1 MQNNE
6 TSNTWAVHPPFKG
19 GLEGLLE
26 TFLTELKTIAK
37 DQGVLLFFAFLPLAY
52 PLIYSWIY
60 TNEVVRDVPVVLVDD
75 SHSALSR
82 EFARKFDA
90 SPDVAIAYQCRSIAE
105 AKDVIGHGKA
115 YGVLYFPADFQEKS
129 GRMEQTHV
137 SVYCDMSYML
147 TYKAIFQTATTISSE
162 MGTELQKQMLGKYTE
177 REEQIGTKPLD
188 FDDVPIFNVTGGY
201 GNFILPAVLVLII
214 QQAIA
219 LGIGMLAGTER
230 EKRFANY
237 KGKNPAA
244 ILTGKTLAVGCIFS
258 VMLAWITL
266 VVPHIFGFVSMVH
279 GWDLLQFLTPY
290 LLACIFFSICISEI
304 VRYRE
309 SVILVVV
316 FSSIIL
322 LFLSGISWP
331 MSAVPPFWEGV
342 ASIFP
347 STNAIRGFVR
357 MSSMGA
363 LLPDVA
369 PEYHRLWLQTII
381 YAILALFV
389 IWRRTKVASCESE

>member
-1 MQNNE
+1 MNLK
-6 TSNTWAVHPPFKG
+6 SNISAITYAWVS
-19 GLEGLLE
+19 
-26 TFLTELKTIAK
+26 ELKTIVK
-37 DQGVLLFFAFLPLAY
+37 DQGVLLFFIFLPLAY

-60 TNEVVRDVPVVLVDD
+60 TNEVVREVPVVLVDD

-90 SPDVAIAYQCRSIAE
+90 SPDVSIAYQCRSVAE
-105 AKDVIGHGKA
+105 AQNVIGHGKA
-115 YGVLYFPADFQEKS
+115 YGILYFPADFQEKN

-147 TYKAIFQTATTISSE
+147 TYKAIFQTATNISGE
-162 MGTELQKQMLGKYTE
+162 MGAGLQKKMLGKYTK
-177 REEQIGTKPLD
+177 REEEISTKPLA

-214 QQAIA
+214 QQALA

-230 EKRFANY
+230 EQQFTNY
-237 KGKNPAA
+237 KGKNPVT
-244 ILTGKTLAVGCIFS
+244 ILTGKTLAVGCIFA

-290 LLACIFFSICISEI
+290 LLACIFFAICISEL

-322 LFLSGISWP
+322 LFLSGVSWP

-342 ASIFP
+342 ATIFP

-369 PEYHRLWLQTII
+369 HEYHRLWIQTVV
-381 YAILALFV
+381 YAFLALYV
-389 IWRRTKVASCESE
+389 VWRRAKES

>member
-1 MQNNE
+1 MNLK
-6 TSNTWAVHPPFKG
+6 SNISAITYAWVS
-19 GLEGLLE
+19 
-26 TFLTELKTIAK
+26 ELKTIVK
-37 DQGVLLFFAFLPLAY
+37 DQGVLLFFVFLPLAY

-60 TNEVVRDVPVVLVDD
+60 TNEVVREVPVVVVDD

-82 EFARKFDA
+82 EFTRKFDA
-90 SPDVAIAYQCRSIAE
+90 SPDVSVAYQCGSIAE
-105 AKDVIGHGKA
+105 AQDVIGHGKA
-115 YGVLYFPADFQEKS
+115 YGILYFPADFQEKN

-147 TYKAIFQTATTISSE
+147 TYKAIFQTATNISGE
-162 MGTELQKQMLGKYTE
+162 MGAGIQKQLLGKYTK
-177 REEQIGTKPLD
+177 REEEIGTKPLD

-214 QQAIA
+214 QQALA

-230 EKRFANY
+230 EKHFANY
-237 KGKNPAA
+237 KGKNPAVVLA
-244 ILTGKTLAVGCIFS
+244 GKTLSVGSIFA

-290 LLACIFFSICISEI
+290 LLACIFFAICISEL

-322 LFLSGISWP
+322 LFLSGVSWP

-342 ASIFP
+342 AAIFP

-369 PEYHRLWLQTII
+369 PEYHRLWIQTVV
-381 YAILALFV
+381 YALLALLV
-389 IWRRTKVASCESE
+389 VWRRTK

>member
-1 MQNNE
+1 MNLK
-6 TSNTWAVHPPFKG
+6 SNISAITYAWVS
-19 GLEGLLE
+19 
-26 TFLTELKTIAK
+26 ELKTIVK
-37 DQGVLLFFAFLPLAY
+37 DQGVLLFFVFLPLAY

-60 TNEVVRDVPVVLVDD
+60 TNEVVREVPVVVVDD

-82 EFARKFDA
+82 EFTRKFDA
-90 SPDVAIAYQCRSIAE
+90 SPDVSVAYQCGSIAE
-105 AKDVIGHGKA
+105 AQDVIGHGKA
-115 YGVLYFPADFQEKS
+115 YGILYFPADFQEKN

-147 TYKAIFQTATTISSE
+147 TYKAIFQTATNISGE
-162 MGTELQKQMLGKYTE
+162 MGAEIQKQLLGKYTK
-177 REEQIGTKPLD
+177 REEEIGTKPLD

-214 QQAIA
+214 QQALA
-219 LGIGMLAGTER
+219 LGVGMLAGTER
-230 EKRFANY
+230 EKHFANY
-237 KGKNPAA
+237 KGKNPAVVLA
-244 ILTGKTLAVGCIFS
+244 GKTLSVGSIFA

-290 LLACIFFSICISEI
+290 LLACIFFAICISEL

-322 LFLSGISWP
+322 LFLSGVSWP

-342 ASIFP
+342 AAIFP

-369 PEYHRLWLQTII
+369 PEYHRLWIQTVV
-381 YAILALFV
+381 YALLALLV
-389 IWRRTKVASCESE
+389 VWRRTK

>member
-1 MQNNE
+1 MNLK
-6 TSNTWAVHPPFKG
+6 SNISAITYAWVS
-19 GLEGLLE
+19 
-26 TFLTELKTIAK
+26 ELKTIVK
-37 DQGVLLFFAFLPLAY
+37 DQGVLLFFVFLPLAY

-60 TNEVVRDVPVVLVDD
+60 TNEVVREVPVVVVDD

-82 EFARKFDA
+82 EFTRKFDA
-90 SPDVAIAYQCRSIAE
+90 SPDVSVAYQCGSIAE
-105 AKDVIGHGKA
+105 AQDVIGHGKA
-115 YGVLYFPADFQEKS
+115 YGILYFPADFQEKN

-147 TYKAIFQTATTISSE
+147 TYKAIFQTATNISGE
-162 MGTELQKQMLGKYTE
+162 MGAEIQKQLLGKYTK
-177 REEQIGTKPLD
+177 REEEIGTKPLD

-214 QQAIA
+214 QQALA
-219 LGIGMLAGTER
+219 LGVGMLVGTER
-230 EKRFANY
+230 EKHFANY
-237 KGKNPAA
+237 KGKNPAVVLA
-244 ILTGKTLAVGCIFS
+244 GKTLSVGSIFA

-290 LLACIFFSICISEI
+290 LLACIFFAICISEL

-322 LFLSGISWP
+322 LFLSGVSWP

-342 ASIFP
+342 AAIFP

-369 PEYHRLWLQTII
+369 PEYHRLWIQTVV
-381 YAILALFV
+381 YALLALLV
-389 IWRRTKVASCESE
+389 VWRRTK

>member
-1 MQNNE
+1 M
-6 TSNTWAVHPPFKG
+6 S
-19 GLEGLLE
+19 
-26 TFLTELKTIAK
+26 ELKTIVK
-37 DQGVLLFFAFLPLAY
+37 DQGVLLFFVFLPLAY

-60 TNEVVRDVPVVLVDD
+60 TNEVVREVPVVVVDD

-82 EFARKFDA
+82 EFIRKFDA
-90 SPDVAIAYQCRSIAE
+90 SPDVSVAYQCGSIAE
-105 AKDVIGHGKA
+105 AQDVIGHGKA
-115 YGVLYFPADFQEKS
+115 YGILYFPADFQEKN

-147 TYKAIFQTATTISSE
+147 TYKAIFQTATNISGE
-162 MGTELQKQMLGKYTE
+162 MGAEIQKQLLGKYTK
-177 REEQIGTKPLD
+177 REEEIGTKPLD

-214 QQAIA
+214 QQALA
-219 LGIGMLAGTER
+219 LGVGMLAGTER
-230 EKRFANY
+230 EKHFANY
-237 KGKNPAA
+237 KGKNPAVVLA
-244 ILTGKTLAVGCIFS
+244 GKTLSVGSIFA

-290 LLACIFFSICISEI
+290 LLACIFFAICISEL

-322 LFLSGISWP
+322 LFLSGVSWP

-342 ASIFP
+342 AAIFP

-369 PEYHRLWLQTII
+369 PEYHRLWIQTVV
-381 YAILALFV
+381 YALLALLV
-389 IWRRTKVASCESE
+389 VWRRTK

>member
-1 MQNNE
+1 MNLK
-6 TSNTWAVHPPFKG
+6 SNISAITYAWVS
-19 GLEGLLE
+19 
-26 TFLTELKTIAK
+26 ELKTIVK
-37 DQGVLLFFAFLPLAY
+37 DQGVLLFFIFLPLAY

-60 TNEVVRDVPVVLVDD
+60 TNEVVREVPVVVVDD

-82 EFARKFDA
+82 EFTRKFDA
-90 SPDVAIAYQCRSIAE
+90 SPDVSVAYQCGSIAE
-105 AKDVIGHGKA
+105 AQDVIGHGKA
-115 YGVLYFPADFQEKS
+115 YGILYFPADFQEKN

-147 TYKAIFQTATTISSE
+147 TYKAIFQTATNISGE
-162 MGTELQKQMLGKYTE
+162 MGAEIQKQLLGKYTK
-177 REEQIGTKPLD
+177 REEEIGTKPLD

-214 QQAIA
+214 QQALA
-219 LGIGMLAGTER
+219 LGVGMLAGTER
-230 EKRFANY
+230 EKHFANY
-237 KGKNPAA
+237 KGKNPAVVLA
-244 ILTGKTLAVGCIFS
+244 GKTLSVGSIFA

-290 LLACIFFSICISEI
+290 LLACIFFAICISEL

-322 LFLSGISWP
+322 LFLSGVSWP

-342 ASIFP
+342 AAIFP

-369 PEYHRLWLQTII
+369 PEYHRLWIQTIV
-381 YAILALFV
+381 YALLALLV
-389 IWRRTKVASCESE
+389 VWRRTK

>member
-1 MQNNE
+1 MNLK
-6 TSNTWAVHPPFKG
+6 SNISAITYAWVS
-19 GLEGLLE
+19 
-26 TFLTELKTIAK
+26 ELKTIVK
-37 DQGVLLFFAFLPLAY
+37 DQGVLLFFVFLPLAY

-60 TNEVVRDVPVVLVDD
+60 TNEVVREVPVVVVDD

-82 EFARKFDA
+82 EFVRKFDA
-90 SPDVAIAYQCRSIAE
+90 SPDVSVAYQCGSIAE
-105 AKDVIGHGKA
+105 AQDVIGHGKA
-115 YGVLYFPADFQEKS
+115 YGILYFPADFQEKN

-147 TYKAIFQTATTISSE
+147 TYKAIFQTATNISGE
-162 MGTELQKQMLGKYTE
+162 MGAGIQKQLLGKYTK
-177 REEQIGTKPLD
+177 REEEIGTKPLD

-214 QQAIA
+214 QQALA
-219 LGIGMLAGTER
+219 LGVGMLAGTER
-230 EKRFANY
+230 EKQFANY
-237 KGKNPAA
+237 KGKNPAT
-244 ILTGKTLAVGCIFS
+244 ILTGKTLAVGSIFA

-279 GWDLLQFLTPY
+279 GCDLLQFLTPY
-290 LLACIFFSICISEI
+290 LLACIFFAICISEL

-322 LFLSGISWP
+322 LFLSGVSWP

-342 ASIFP
+342 AAIFP

-369 PEYHRLWLQTII
+369 TEYHRLWIQTVV
-381 YAILALFV
+381 YALLALLV
-389 IWRRTKVASCESE
+389 VWRRAKVADAQSAER

>member
-1 MQNNE
+1 MNLK
-6 TSNTWAVHPPFKG
+6 SNISAITYAWVS
-19 GLEGLLE
+19 
-26 TFLTELKTIAK
+26 ELKTIVK
-37 DQGVLLFFAFLPLAY
+37 DQGVLLFFVFLPLAY

-60 TNEVVRDVPVVLVDD
+60 TNEVVREVPVVVVDD

-82 EFARKFDA
+82 EFIRKFDA
-90 SPDVAIAYQCRSIAE
+90 SPDVSVAYQCGSIAE
-105 AKDVIGHGKA
+105 AQDVIGHGKA
-115 YGVLYFPADFQEKS
+115 YGILYFPADFQEKN

-147 TYKAIFQTATTISSE
+147 TYKAIFQTATNISGE
-162 MGTELQKQMLGKYTE
+162 MGAEIQKQLLGKYTK
-177 REEQIGTKPLD
+177 REEEIGTKPLD

-214 QQAIA
+214 QQALA
-219 LGIGMLAGTER
+219 LGVGMLAGTER
-230 EKRFANY
+230 EKHFANY
-237 KGKNPAA
+237 KGKNPAVVLA
-244 ILTGKTLAVGCIFS
+244 GKTLSVGSIFA

-290 LLACIFFSICISEI
+290 LLACIFFAICISEL

-322 LFLSGISWP
+322 LFLSGVSWP

-342 ASIFP
+342 AAIFP

-369 PEYHRLWLQTII
+369 PEYHRLWIQTVV
-381 YAILALFV
+381 YALLALLV
-389 IWRRTKVASCESE
+389 VWRRTK

>member
-1 MQNNE
+1 MNLK
-6 TSNTWAVHPPFKG
+6 SNISAITYAWVS
-19 GLEGLLE
+19 EM
-26 TFLTELKTIAK
+26 KTIVK
-37 DQGVLLFFAFLPLAY
+37 DQGVLLFFVFLPLAY

-60 TNEVVRDVPVVLVDD
+60 TNEVVREVPVVVVDD

-82 EFARKFDA
+82 EFVRKFDA
-90 SPDVAIAYQCRSIAE
+90 SPDVSVAYQCGSIAE
-105 AKDVIGHGKA
+105 AQDVIGHGKA
-115 YGVLYFPADFQEKS
+115 YGILYFPADFQEKN

-147 TYKAIFQTATTISSE
+147 TYKAIFQTATNISGE
-162 MGTELQKQMLGKYTE
+162 MGAEIQKQLLGKYTK
-177 REEQIGTKPLD
+177 REEEIGTKPLD

-214 QQAIA
+214 QQALA
-219 LGIGMLAGTER
+219 LGVGMLEGTER
-230 EKRFANY
+230 EKQFANY
-237 KGKNPAA
+237 KGKNPAT
-244 ILTGKTLAVGCIFS
+244 ILAGKTLAVGSIFA

-290 LLACIFFSICISEI
+290 LLACIFFAICISEL

-322 LFLSGISWP
+322 LFLSGVSWP

-342 ASIFP
+342 AAIFP

-369 PEYHRLWLQTII
+369 TEYHRLWIQTVV
-381 YAILALFV
+381 YALLALLV
-389 IWRRTKVASCESE
+389 VWRRTK

>member
-1 MQNNE
+1 MNLK
-6 TSNTWAVHPPFKG
+6 SNISAITYAWVS
-19 GLEGLLE
+19 
-26 TFLTELKTIAK
+26 ELKTIVK
-37 DQGVLLFFAFLPLAY
+37 DQGVLLFFIFLPLAY

-60 TNEVVRDVPVVLVDD
+60 TNEVVREVPVVVVDD

-82 EFARKFDA
+82 EFIRKFDA
-90 SPDVAIAYQCRSIAE
+90 SPDVSVAYQCGSIAE
-105 AKDVIGHGKA
+105 AQDVIGHGKA
-115 YGVLYFPADFQEKS
+115 YGILYFPADFQEKN

-147 TYKAIFQTATTISSE
+147 TYKAIFQTATNISGE
-162 MGTELQKQMLGKYTE
+162 MGAEIQKQLLGKYTK
-177 REEQIGTKPLD
+177 REEEIGTKPLD

-214 QQAIA
+214 QQALA
-219 LGIGMLAGTER
+219 LGVGMLAGTER
-230 EKRFANY
+230 EKHFANY
-237 KGKNPAA
+237 KGKNPAVVLA
-244 ILTGKTLAVGCIFS
+244 GKTLSVGSIFA

-279 GWDLLQFLTPY
+279 GWDLLQLLTPY
-290 LLACIFFSICISEI
+290 LLACIFFAICISEL

-322 LFLSGISWP
+322 LFLSGVSWP

-342 ASIFP
+342 AAIFP

-369 PEYHRLWLQTII
+369 PEYHRLWIQTVV
-381 YAILALFV
+381 YALLALLV
-389 IWRRTKVASCESE
+389 VWRRTK

>member
-1 MQNNE
+1 MNLK
-6 TSNTWAVHPPFKG
+6 SNISAITYAWVS
-19 GLEGLLE
+19 
-26 TFLTELKTIAK
+26 ELKTIVK
-37 DQGVLLFFAFLPLAY
+37 DQGVLLFFVFLPLAY

-60 TNEVVRDVPVVLVDD
+60 TNEVVREVPVVVVDD

-82 EFARKFDA
+82 EFTRKFDA
-90 SPDVAIAYQCRSIAE
+90 SPDVSVAYQCGSIAE
-105 AKDVIGHGKA
+105 AQDVIGHGKA
-115 YGVLYFPADFQEKS
+115 YGILYFPADFQEKN

-147 TYKAIFQTATTISSE
+147 TYKAIFQTATNISGE
-162 MGTELQKQMLGKYTE
+162 MGAEIQKQLLGKYTK
-177 REEQIGTKPLD
+177 REEEIGTKPLD

-214 QQAIA
+214 QQALA
-219 LGIGMLAGTER
+219 LGVGMLAGTER
-230 EKRFANY
+230 EKHFANY
-237 KGKNPAA
+237 KGKNPAVVLA
-244 ILTGKTLAVGCIFS
+244 GKTLSVGSIFA

-290 LLACIFFSICISEI
+290 LLACIFFAICISEL

-322 LFLSGISWP
+322 LFLSGVSWP

-342 ASIFP
+342 AAIFP

-369 PEYHRLWLQTII
+369 PEYHRLWIQTIV
-381 YAILALFV
+381 YALLALLV
-389 IWRRTKVASCESE
+389 VWRRTK

>member
-1 MQNNE
+1 MNLK
-6 TSNTWAVHPPFKG
+6 SNISAITYAWVS
-19 GLEGLLE
+19 
-26 TFLTELKTIAK
+26 ELKTIVK
-37 DQGVLLFFAFLPLAY
+37 DQGVLLFFVFLPLAY

-60 TNEVVRDVPVVLVDD
+60 TNEVVREVPVVVVDD

-82 EFARKFDA
+82 EFIRKFDA
-90 SPDVAIAYQCRSIAE
+90 SPDVSVAYQCGSIAE
-105 AKDVIGHGKA
+105 AQDVIGHGKA
-115 YGVLYFPADFQEKS
+115 YGILYFPADFQEKN

-147 TYKAIFQTATTISSE
+147 TYKAIFQTATNISGE
-162 MGTELQKQMLGKYTE
+162 MGAEIQKQLLGKYTK
-177 REEQIGTKPLD
+177 REEEIGTKPLD

-214 QQAIA
+214 QQALA

-230 EKRFANY
+230 EKHFANY
-237 KGKNPAA
+237 KGKNPAVVLA
-244 ILTGKTLAVGCIFS
+244 GKTLSVGSIFA

-290 LLACIFFSICISEI
+290 LLACIFFAICISEL

-322 LFLSGISWP
+322 LFLSGVSWP

-342 ASIFP
+342 AAIFP

-369 PEYHRLWLQTII
+369 PEYRRLWIQTVV
-381 YAILALFV
+381 YALLALLV
-389 IWRRTKVASCESE
+389 VWRRTK

>member
-1 MQNNE
+1 MNLK
-6 TSNTWAVHPPFKG
+6 SNISAITYAWVS
-19 GLEGLLE
+19 
-26 TFLTELKTIAK
+26 ELKTIVK
-37 DQGVLLFFAFLPLAY
+37 DQGVLLFFIFLPLAY

-60 TNEVVRDVPVVLVDD
+60 TNEVVREVPVVVVDD

-82 EFARKFDA
+82 EFTRKFDA
-90 SPDVAIAYQCRSIAE
+90 SPDVSVAYQCGSIAE
-105 AKDVIGHGKA
+105 AQDVIGHGKA
-115 YGVLYFPADFQEKS
+115 YGILYFPADFQEKN

-147 TYKAIFQTATTISSE
+147 TYKAIFQTATNISGE
-162 MGTELQKQMLGKYTE
+162 MGAEIQKQLLGKYTK
-177 REEQIGTKPLD
+177 REEEIGTKPLD

-214 QQAIA
+214 QQALA
-219 LGIGMLAGTER
+219 LGVGMLAGTER
-230 EKRFANY
+230 EKHFANY
-237 KGKNPAA
+237 KGKNPAVVLA
-244 ILTGKTLAVGCIFS
+244 GKTLSVGSIFA

-290 LLACIFFSICISEI
+290 LLACIFFAICISEL

-322 LFLSGISWP
+322 LFLSGVSWP

-342 ASIFP
+342 AAIFP

-369 PEYHRLWLQTII
+369 PEYHRLWIQTVV
-381 YAILALFV
+381 YALLALLV
-389 IWRRTKVASCESE
+389 VWRRTK

>member
-1 MQNNE
+1 MNLK
-6 TSNTWAVHPPFKG
+6 SNISAITYAWVS
-19 GLEGLLE
+19 
-26 TFLTELKTIAK
+26 ELKTIVK
-37 DQGVLLFFAFLPLAY
+37 DQGVLLFFVFLPLAY

-60 TNEVVRDVPVVLVDD
+60 TNEVVREVPVVVVDD

-82 EFARKFDA
+82 EFTRKFDA
-90 SPDVAIAYQCRSIAE
+90 SPDVSVAYQCGSIAE
-105 AKDVIGHGKA
+105 AQDVIGHGKA
-115 YGVLYFPADFQEKS
+115 YGILYFPADFQEKN

-147 TYKAIFQTATTISSE
+147 TYKAIFQTATNISGE
-162 MGTELQKQMLGKYTE
+162 MGAEIQKQLLGKYTK
-177 REEQIGTKPLD
+177 REEEIGTKPLD

-214 QQAIA
+214 QQALA
-219 LGIGMLAGTER
+219 LGVGMLAGTER
-230 EKRFANY
+230 EKHFANY
-237 KGKNPAA
+237 KGKNPAVVLA
-244 ILTGKTLAVGCIFS
+244 GKTLSVGSIFA

-290 LLACIFFSICISEI
+290 LLACIFFAICISEL

-322 LFLSGISWP
+322 LFLSGVSWP
-331 MSAVPPFWEGV
+331 MSAVPQFWEGV
-342 ASIFP
+342 AAIFP

-369 PEYHRLWLQTII
+369 PEYHRLWIQTVV
-381 YAILALFV
+381 YALLALLV
-389 IWRRTKVASCESE
+389 VWRRTK